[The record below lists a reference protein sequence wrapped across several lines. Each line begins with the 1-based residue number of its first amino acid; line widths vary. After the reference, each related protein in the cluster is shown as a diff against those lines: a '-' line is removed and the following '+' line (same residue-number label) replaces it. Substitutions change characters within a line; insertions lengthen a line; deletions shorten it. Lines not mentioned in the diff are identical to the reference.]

1 MPDPSYVIE
10 TNGRK
15 AGLEFHLN
23 TAFYPPLLYG
33 CKLAI
38 LETFEDY
45 WNGKLAG
52 DDVLSRLDGELAERA
67 GYTGGVSEYN
77 FYLFLNEEDLE

>member
-23 TAFYPPLLYG
+23 TAFYPPIPYDRKRAMLR
-33 CKLAI
+33 
-38 LETFEDY
+38 TFEDY
-45 WNGKLAG
+45 WAGKIEVE
-52 DDVLSRLDGELAERA
+52 DLDTELADRA
-67 GYTGGVSEYN
+67 GYIGGIGKYN
-77 FYLFLNEEDLE
+77 FHMFLNEEDLN